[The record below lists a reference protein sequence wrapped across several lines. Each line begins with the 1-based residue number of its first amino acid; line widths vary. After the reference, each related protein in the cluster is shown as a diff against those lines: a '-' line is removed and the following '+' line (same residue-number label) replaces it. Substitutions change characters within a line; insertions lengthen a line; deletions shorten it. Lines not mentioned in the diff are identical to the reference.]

1 MGTIKPI
8 PEGWNC
14 ITPYLAVRNA
24 KAAIAFYQ
32 KAFGAK
38 EIGRLIMP
46 GDNVGHAE
54 LQIGDSHIMLSEEM
68 PEWGNKSPAT
78 LGATT
83 VAMVLYVA
91 NADTTFQQALDAGAT
106 AVSPVKDEFYGDR
119 SGVVLDPFGHKW
131 HINTHIE
138 DVSFDEMQQ
147 RCDAMMPAAK

>member
-38 EIGRLIMP
+38 EIGRL
-46 GDNVGHAE
+46 
-54 LQIGDSHIMLSEEM
+54 IMLSEEM

-147 RCDAMMPAAK
+147 RCDAMMQAAK

>member
-1 MGTIKPI
+1 MRNIKPI

-46 GDNVGHAE
+46 GDTVGHAE

-147 RCDAMMPAAK
+147 RCDAMMQAAK

>member
-38 EIGRLIMP
+38 EIGRL
-46 GDNVGHAE
+46 
-54 LQIGDSHIMLSEEM
+54 IMLSEEM